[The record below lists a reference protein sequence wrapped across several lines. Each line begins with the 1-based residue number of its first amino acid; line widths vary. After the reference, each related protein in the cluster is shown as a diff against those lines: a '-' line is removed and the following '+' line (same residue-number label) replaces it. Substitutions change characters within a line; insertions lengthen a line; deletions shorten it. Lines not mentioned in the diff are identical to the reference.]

1 MEKRENFVSYSADEL
16 ARLKSETDWGKVDA
30 TGREEIERQ
39 ADEDDGP
46 LPAGWEST
54 VVIGVP
60 EPRQSIHIRL
70 DTDVLRWFKA
80 QGPGYQTRINAV
92 LKAFVAAK
100 RREEAVHPTAGRE
113 LLGQLGM
120 PALPVPRVGAD
131 LVRRW
136 RARRTRASP
145 SFE

>member
-39 ADEDDGP
+39 ADEDDGI

-70 DTDVLRWFKA
+70 DADVLRWFKA

-100 RREEAVHPTAGRE
+100 RREEAVHSN
-113 LLGQLGM
+113 
-120 PALPVPRVGAD
+120 
-131 LVRRW
+131 RR
-136 RARRTRASP
+136 
-145 SFE
+145 